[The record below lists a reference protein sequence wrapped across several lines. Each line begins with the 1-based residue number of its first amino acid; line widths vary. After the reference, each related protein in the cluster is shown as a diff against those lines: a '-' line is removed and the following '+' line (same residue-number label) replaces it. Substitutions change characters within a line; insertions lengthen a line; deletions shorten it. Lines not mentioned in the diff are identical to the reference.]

1 MPAKGAPA
9 AGALHRLFVTPV
21 YQAALDGRLFAR
33 LNPELEAACRA
44 TAEDDLAGQRWCRR
58 HGYPGYT
65 SHASLDDLA
74 WRYPAFARL
83 AKELDR
89 HALRFARQLAFD
101 LGQRPLALDS
111 LWINVLPPGGFHSG
125 HIHPHSVISGTYYVA
140 LPPGA
145 AALRFEDPR
154 SSGFMAAPPRRTSA
168 PQELRPFV
176 YLKARPGE
184 LLLWESW
191 LRHEVPLTAGASER
205 ISVSFNYRWGDEA
218 GARKGAGR
226 R

>member
-1 MPAKGAPA
+1 MPPA
-9 AGALHRLFVTPV
+9 TGLHRLFVTPV
-21 YQAALDGRLFAR
+21 YHAALPGRLAAR
-33 LNPELEAACRA
+33 LNPELEAASRA
-44 TAEDDLAGQRWCRR
+44 TAEDDRAGQRWCRR
-58 HGYPGYT
+58 HGYAGYT
-65 SHASLDDLA
+65 SHASLDDLP

-83 AKELDR
+83 VKELDR
-89 HALRFARQLAFD
+89 HAARFARQLAFD
-101 LGQRPLALDS
+101 LGDRPLALDS

-154 SSGFMAAPPRRTSA
+154 SSGFMAAPPRKTTA
-168 PQELRPFV
+168 PEELRPFV
-176 YLKARPGE
+176 TLKARPGE

-191 LRHEVPLTAGASER
+191 LRHEVPLNGGNEER
-205 ISVSFNYRWGDEA
+205 ISISFNYRRDDTLP
-218 GARKGAGR
+218 ARTGAGR